1 MNNTEI
7 DAANPDIPSNSC
19 NSARNERIGI
29 AINSNCKTKL
39 ILADSDAPVYRV
51 LFRTNMGDDL
61 EIREIDSFETAERMA
76 KNLRKTTNH
85 MVCIDSSNGERLKR
99 WDRERVM
106 GENRWRTV
114 DAYEM
119 EILGPIRE
127 LRRS

>member
-19 NSARNERIGI
+19 NSVRNEKIGI
-29 AINSNCKTKL
+29 ALNSNVTMKL
-39 ILADSDAPVYRV
+39 NLADIGTPVYTV
-51 LFRTNMGDDL
+51 LSRNNMGDDM
-61 EIREIDSFETAERMA
+61 EIKEIDSFEDAERIA
-76 KNLRKTTNH
+76 KDLRRTSNH

-99 WDRERVM
+99 WDRQRVM
-106 GENRWRTV
+106 GENHWRKV
-114 DAYEM
+114 DTYEM